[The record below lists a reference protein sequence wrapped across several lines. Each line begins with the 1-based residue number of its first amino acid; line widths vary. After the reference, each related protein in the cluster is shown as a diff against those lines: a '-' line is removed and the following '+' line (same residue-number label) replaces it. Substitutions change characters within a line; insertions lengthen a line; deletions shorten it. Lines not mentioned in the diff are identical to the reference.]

1 MNDAI
6 RLIDFSIVAAA
17 LFSAVFWFLASRQ
30 KMRRI
35 SRKEELDA
43 ADINR
48 ILTQLNRAQILNA
61 RAALMTALA
70 TLLAAMRLL
79 IDALQR

>member
-1 MNDAI
+1 MNDII
-6 RLIDFSIVAAA
+6 RVIDFAVVISA
-17 LFSAVFWFLASRQ
+17 LFSAVFWFLASHQ
-30 KMRRI
+30 KLRRI
-35 SRKEELDA
+35 SRNEEFDA